1 MTYPI
6 KLNIRDIEIENVVD
20 SLIKNSYFATRDK
33 GLVRKVGHKLK
44 KERKNGKLITGYDR
58 ATGETVLVLRKSP
71 LGLPENVT
79 KVKGRSVQY
88 EFDDFYF
95 F

>member
-1 MTYPI
+1 MPYPI
-6 KLNIRDIEIENVVD
+6 NLKIRDIEIENVVD
-20 SLIKNSYFATRDK
+20 SLIKNSYFATMNK

-44 KERKNGKLITGYDR
+44 KERENGKLITGYDR
-58 ATGETVLVLRKSP
+58 RTGETVLVLRKSP
-71 LGLPENVT
+71 LALPENVT
-79 KVKGRSVQY
+79 KIKGKSVQY